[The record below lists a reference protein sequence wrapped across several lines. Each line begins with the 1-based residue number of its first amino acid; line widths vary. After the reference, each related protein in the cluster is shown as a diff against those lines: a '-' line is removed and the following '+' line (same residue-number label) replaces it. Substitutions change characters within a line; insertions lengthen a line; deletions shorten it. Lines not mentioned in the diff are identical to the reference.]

1 MVLRSRVELYEKDRN
16 SQSQTSVESL
26 YMYMVYLA
34 CKAAAN
40 QRN

>member
-1 MVLRSRVELYEKDRN
+1 MVFHSTVEPREKNRN
-16 SQSQTSVESL
+16 SQLNTSVESL

-34 CKAAAN
+34 CKEAEN